1 MGIFGKLFK
10 KKKDIINSYNIATTK
25 HSIGVGCT
33 LKFSSETEKKKREI
47 NDYLKNLI
55 SKYINT
61 PEKLL
66 RYMELKGLKVYRI
79 RKASN
84 LLAKIR
90 EEEGF
95 LTPLKGFKAFII
107 NIIIGLAF
115 EEKFKISF
123 STKEM
128 FIFNTENV
136 EIYTVARAL
145 HKYYGF
151 KNNLPGFDYK
161 SQELFKNLYANSKKS
176 TTNPIGNMNSL
187 KDIFSCKEALARD
200 LESINFTIQLSI
212 EHERAKKALDILQST
227 KSTKI

>member
-1 MGIFGKLFK
+1 MGIFGKIFK
-10 KKKDIINSYNIATTK
+10 KKKNIINSYNIATTK
-25 HSIGVGCT
+25 HSFGVGCT
-33 LKFSSETEKKKREI
+33 LKFSAETEEKKKEI

-66 RYMELKGLKVYRI
+66 RYMELKGLKVYKI

-84 LLAKIR
+84 FLAKIS

-107 NIIIGLAF
+107 NLIIGFVYENKL
-115 EEKFKISF
+115 KISF
-123 STKEM
+123 TTKEM
-128 FIFNTENV
+128 FIFNTGEI
-136 EIYTVARAL
+136 EIYTIARAL

-161 SQELFKNLYANSKKS
+161 SQELFKKLYANSKNS
-176 TTNPIGNMNSL
+176 ITNPISSIGSL
-187 KDIFSCKEALARD
+187 KDMFSCKEALARD

-212 EHERAKKALDILQST
+212 EHERAKKALNILQST